1 MPRVK
6 PNSIEYLPGNL
17 SQSYMKYINSSCYL
31 LDAMRIKRNIGSQ
44 YADYCYRMA
53 KHVRA
58 MFLITNRYIDQ
69 MQFNIEIKNS
79 KLKKYL
85 QSTNRAARRA
95 SITIREWSEDVKQ
108 FSFTQRNYF
117 LKVICTLSKNN
128 QILSLRKKAMTD
140 LLLINTPLYNDVI
153 YSILDFL

>member
-6 PNSIEYLPGNL
+6 PSSIEYLPDNL
-17 SQSYMKYINSSCYL
+17 SQSYMKYINWNCYL
-31 LDAMRIKRNIGSQ
+31 LEAMRIKRNITSQ
-44 YADYCYRMA
+44 YAEHCYRMA

-58 MFLITNRYIDQ
+58 MFLKINTYIDQ

-85 QSTNRAARRA
+85 QVTNGSASRA

-117 LKVICTLSKNN
+117 LKVICTLSKTD

-140 LLLINTPLYNDVI
+140 LLLINTPLYYDVI